1 MQAMDAASV
10 SILLDERLEACVE
23 PRDQDVVAGVLGD
36 IFSDLP
42 AVVMACHYDALLKE
56 NGFAFVEELRDLT
69 RKDLNDMGM
78 PLGHSKMILRVL
90 IPSGRG
96 QVLVTSGSVHNQS
109 DVAAGPAT
117 FNIKAKAIPPLDA
130 NGFPMSRGWTAYEPV
145 FTAALTL
152 SPMPTERVVLVSKAF
167 LRPTDA
173 VPGNSQRVDGDHL
186 DAIIWSA
193 LATAGTDGMPEVLL
207 LAIPHEI
214 RAGRFGLRAIK
225 WIGSAVLTSSD
236 DSVGILQD
244 SYTNCVPVTR
254 KAMLGA
260 GLIHL
265 AAMEQQLAAANC
277 PQSDHGLGMRCLHKA
292 GSQQAHIKGSRG
304 GSSSGGSRGKQYSGV
319 SSKSSCCLHKGGQQ
333 VLVAGLTAESSGT
346 LCCCLWRI

>member
-1 MQAMDAASV
+1 MDAASV

-42 AVVMACHYDALLKE
+42 AVVMACHYNALLKE

-90 IPSGRG
+90 VPSGRG
-96 QVLVTSGSVHNQS
+96 QVLMTSGSVHNQS

-167 LRPTDA
+167 LRPTEA
-173 VPGNSQRVDGDHL
+173 AGNSQHVDGDHL

-260 GLIHL
+260 GLVQL
-265 AAMEQQLAAANC
+265 AAMEQQLAATNC
-277 PQSDHGLGMRCLHKA
+277 PQSDVSTKLALNRLTSKVPEA
-292 GSQQAHIKGSRG
+292 VRALEALEA
-304 GSSSGGSRGKQYSGV
+304 KQCSGV

-333 VLVAGLTAESSGT
+333 VLVAGLTTESSGT